1 VDYGLTGR
9 TVVVTGAARG
19 QGAAE
24 AEILVREGARV
35 VGADI
40 LDDEGT
46 ALAARLRAL
55 GPGTME
61 YRHLDVSSE
70 EEWAALAA
78 YLRSDGGVPGST
90 VPGSTVHGLVNN
102 AGVPYR
108 KRLMDM
114 DTEGWD
120 RIIGINL
127 TGTMLGM
134 RTIVPLMPADGT
146 ASIVNIGSIAGLH
159 AHHALAY
166 TVSKWGQRGLTK
178 VAALELAPRGIR
190 VNAVH
195 PGPIDTPISAGADP
209 VFLRVTVEQT
219 LLGREGRPDEVAN
232 LVVFLL
238 SDLASYIT
246 GAEIPVDGGH
256 TSHGGTKPIVD
267 ALARARRLPS
277 PALGSAGTE
286 PGPALSPGRL
296 RPATPEPARG
306 HRDPQAH
313 PPRQCRGPRGWP
325 GRAVGIGGH
334 GAGSTTVLLTV
345 PRPSTS
351 RVTTSPGTSG
361 GGTRSPARPQISVRQ
376 PRWQVPEASRSPG
389 ATTEPREA

>member
-1 VDYGLTGR
+1 MDYGLAGR
-9 TVVVTGAARG
+9 TVVITGAARG

-24 AEILVREGARV
+24 AELLVREGARV
-35 VGADI
+35 IGADI
-40 LDDEGT
+40 LDEAGGSLAERLT
-46 ALAARLRAL
+46 AA

-70 EEWAALAA
+70 AQWADLAA
-78 YLRSDGGVPGST
+78 HLSSGGG
-90 VPGSTVHGLVNN
+90 GVHGLVNN

-114 DTEGWD
+114 DVDGWN
-120 RIIGINL
+120 RVIAVNL

-134 RTIVPLMPADGT
+134 RTLVPLMPEHAG

-166 TVSKWGQRGLTK
+166 TASKWGQRGLSK

-190 VNAVH
+190 VNTVH

-219 LLGREGRPDEVAN
+219 LIGREGRADEVAN

-238 SDLASYIT
+238 SGLASYIT

-256 TSHGGTKPIVD
+256 TAHGGTKPIVD
-267 ALARARRLPS
+267 ALARA
-277 PALGSAGTE
+277 
-286 PGPALSPGRL
+286 
-296 RPATPEPARG
+296 
-306 HRDPQAH
+306 H
-313 PPRQCRGPRGWP
+313 
-325 GRAVGIGGH
+325 
-334 GAGSTTVLLTV
+334 
-345 PRPSTS
+345 S
-351 RVTTSPGTSG
+351 R
-361 GGTRSPARPQISVRQ
+361 
-376 PRWQVPEASRSPG
+376 
-389 ATTEPREA
+389 

>member
-1 VDYGLTGR
+1 MEYGLTGR
-9 TVVVTGAARG
+9 TVVITGAARG

-35 VGADI
+35 IGADI
-40 LDDEGT
+40 LDDEGR
-46 ALAARLRAL
+46 ALAERLTAF

-61 YRHLDVSSE
+61 YSHLDVSSE
-70 EEWAALAA
+70 QEWAAFAAGLAA
-78 YLRSDGGVPGST
+78 AGLAGGGGV
-90 VPGSTVHGLVNN
+90 VHGLVNN

-120 RIIGINL
+120 RVIGINL

-134 RTIVPLMPADGT
+134 RTLVPLMPADGT

-219 LLGREGRPDEVAN
+219 LLGREGRPAEVAN

-267 ALARARRLPS
+267 ALAA
-277 PALGSAGTE
+277 
-286 PGPALSPGRL
+286 
-296 RPATPEPARG
+296 
-306 HRDPQAH
+306 Q
-313 PPRQCRGPRGWP
+313 
-325 GRAVGIGGH
+325 
-334 GAGSTTVLLTV
+334 
-345 PRPSTS
+345 
-351 RVTTSPGTSG
+351 
-361 GGTRSPARPQISVRQ
+361 
-376 PRWQVPEASRSPG
+376 
-389 ATTEPREA
+389 